1 MIPITQQKI
10 NQMAHEIE
18 SNDQVVLGSNTVA
31 WHGLGKVFAGLLSP
45 LRCFAEGVGARTM
58 EQLPVF
64 TEDGLRVDGYKTI
77 VGNYA
82 NGARTPLSI
91 VGEDYGLVSDEDT
104 FKTLDGVYN
113 GQACIET
120 AGTLNNG
127 RRIWVLANGTKWA
140 VGGDLI
146 KSYDLW
152 INRHDGSG
160 CFELHRTNTRVVCAN
175 TWKTAIGNG
184 RDRVFGVRHTVNV
197 SDGITAAVNLLL
209 GVNKAE
215 EIERAKVQRMATIE
229 MSTAEVSAFVGKL
242 TGFDTQA
249 LQTSTRSRN
258 QYNDIV
264 DLFRGGTGNK
274 GATRW
279 DAFNAVTEYVDH
291 ARTVRVAAGR
301 DKTEVRFES
310 SLLGSGDAMKS
321 KAFEL
326 LTA

>member
-1 MIPITQQKI
+1 
-10 NQMAHEIE
+10 MAHEIE

-77 VGNYA
+77 VGNYS

-152 INRHDGSG
+152 INRHDGTG

-175 TWKTAIGNG
+175 TWKTAIGDK
-184 RDRVFGVRHTVNV
+184 RSRVFKGVRHTVNV
-197 SDGITAAVNLLL
+197 KDGIAEAVNLLH

-229 MSTAEVSAFVGKL
+229 MSTAEVSAFVGNL
-242 TGFDTQA
+242 TGFDTQDLKA
-249 LQTSTRSRN
+249 SPRARN

-291 ARTVRVAAGR
+291 ARTVRVTDGR

-310 SLLGSGDAMKS
+310 SILGTGDTMKS
-321 KAFEL
+321 QAFEL